1 MKNNQTGRVLLTPMH
16 FIRKLLKINLTVP
29 GKDGSGYAINVG
41 REWWKVLRRWLQ
53 QFFFFLIFLFLC
65 AWNSRHQIKKMIISE
80 NTIWGAI

>member
-16 FIRKLLKINLTVP
+16 FIRKLLKINLIVP

-53 QFFFFLIFLFLC
+53 QFFFFFDILVSVCLEFPTPNQKNDNF
-65 AWNSRHQIKKMIISE
+65 
-80 NTIWGAI
+80 